1 MKKFLFT
8 LAALLM
14 MGTAYA
20 DNIITMPDQDLT
32 AEQLGTEV
40 QIRMS
45 AEFANYVSAF
55 RIIFTELPDGVTLT
69 NFAWGNG
76 AKINYLN
83 ADGDEDTYRPSLMT
97 NYDYQGGPLA
107 LAASQEMA
115 YLEDGTYGGVA
126 HWAPG
131 THADFLRVKFQI
143 AADFAGGQLTWT
155 IEPSAGGWGDHSND
169 CPKNSFHTVSCY
181 FNSPAAPQPQTLTG
195 EIQFGEVTEAGLL
208 PVSYN
213 GEENVTLT
221 ATVNGEAVEIV
232 DGNIQLV
239 EGTNTV
245 VVTATAEGYED
256 LVATGEFEYTAP
268 VIPVEVTAT
277 PTIQVQEGEE
287 AYVITVVG
295 DGELH
300 LYANNVEV
308 ENPFTVARGETDVT
322 YYFTA
327 TAQEE
332 GKLIS
337 ETAELT
343 VVVPALV
350 VEPPVDVPLEGDVV
364 FGDVDPETGLLPISY
379 DGDENVTVT
388 VTINGEPV
396 EIVDGNVQLVDGE
409 NEVVV
414 TVSGEGYETLTV
426 SENYSWTAP
435 VTPPDPHMTGY
446 WLVLIDAEGNLDW
459 VELIQGVNGDYT
471 NTVALTYEEYGPY
484 VANEDDSNRP
494 WVPFYFVVNGVVY
507 GAENDMTPTVL
518 GNAME
523 NPLYAESENCY
534 SVLVGFNYTLGIAIS
549 PEGEYYVYA
558 AQASPVVG
566 IDELVDGKTV
576 ASVRYF
582 NMAGQEMQEAN
593 GMTIVVTTYTDGT
606 TNAVKVMK

>member
-8 LAALLM
+8 LAALMSVGSALAIN
-14 MGTAYA
+14 TI
-20 DNIITMPDQDLT
+20 NIPNQDLT
-32 AEQLGTEV
+32 EAQLGTTV
-40 QIRMS
+40 TVACDAQ
-45 AEFANYVSAF
+45 FDNYVSAW
-55 RIIFTELPDGVTLT
+55 RISFVSVPEGLTVTNLRWGKASTTNLT
-69 NFAWGNG
+69 MYNV
-76 AKINYLN
+76 
-83 ADGDEDTYRPSLMT
+83 DGDEEQYRPQVLGEYPTWLTASMAYAYDEDGNYMGTPHWIGNLDTYLRIDFIVDA
-97 NYDYQGGPLA
+97 NFKGG
-107 LAASQEMA
+107 
-115 YLEDGTYGGVA
+115 
-126 HWAPG
+126 
-131 THADFLRVKFQI
+131 
-143 AADFAGGQLTWT
+143 T
-155 IEPSAGGWGDHSND
+155 IEYWVEPSAGGGPGYPAEEC
-169 CPKNSFHTVSCY
+169 CPKNSHHDMTCTFTV
-181 FNSPAAPQPQTLTG
+181 PGAPQPQTLTG

-221 ATVNGEAVEIV
+221 ATLNGEAVEIV

-239 EGTNTV
+239 EGNNAV
-245 VVTATAEGYED
+245 VVTATAEGYEA

-332 GKLIS
+332 GKEIS

-350 VEPPVDVPLEGDVV
+350 VVPPVDVPLEGDVV

-459 VELIQGVNGDYT
+459 EPLIQGVNGDYT
-471 NTVALTYEEYGPY
+471 QTVALTYEEYGPY

-606 TNAVKVMK
+606 TSAVKVMK